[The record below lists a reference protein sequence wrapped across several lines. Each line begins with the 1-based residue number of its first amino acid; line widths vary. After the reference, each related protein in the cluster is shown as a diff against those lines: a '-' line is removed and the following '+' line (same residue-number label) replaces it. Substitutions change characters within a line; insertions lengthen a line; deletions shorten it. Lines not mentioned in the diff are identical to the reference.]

1 MGFEHNLSAALWK
14 SRMINSVSLI
24 EYHYQ
29 SSIIDTYKLR
39 KAIRLS

>member
-1 MGFEHNLSAALWK
+1 MGYELNLSATLRASK
-14 SRMINSVSLI
+14 MINSVSLI
-24 EYHYQ
+24 EKRNQ